1 LSQAFKIYYTD
12 KNWHGMKFFIIP
24 KTKKNNKNQ
33 YHKLFSVIFIAVE
46 ILDEALVQISYE
58 GKTSAQ

>member
-1 LSQAFKIYYTD
+1 
-12 KNWHGMKFFIIP
+12 MKFFIIP